1 MLKMVIFGL
10 LQTLFFAFILKG
22 YLNLSWQMTLVALLT
37 IFILLSAR
45 IWSLVKNK
53 NTQLN

>member
-10 LQTLFFAFILKG
+10 LQTLFFAFILKS
-22 YLNLSWQMTLVALLT
+22 YLNLSWEMTLVSLLT

-45 IWSLVKNK
+45 IWCLVKNK